1 MAEIRLFPSVES
13 SGISTSGDFYRASP
27 LAAGFSPR
35 MKRPMKTLARLACVT
50 ILTGT
55 AWSEPLS
62 NADREALLESLE
74 KLKED
79 AEGKVAARFR
89 AAVTAYR
96 AALASEDDTMAFYLK
111 CVEKVNFEDQQRKAS
126 DFREWKRRESDRL
139 SSGEFRTALR
149 AQLRWLVIY
158 LQSADENADRAALAV
173 DGQGIVDAV
182 FENPERLR
190 AHQDTLGQP
199 VTSTVFARAY
209 EVGGLEKIKWPQ
221 SPVQLEQFY
230 DQVVFPLYRKP
241 SGIESLRA
249 AWLRRIRQET
259 VRAEAGADNND
270 GGRRNGGASR
280 SPDAGRF
287 IVETLPELKWQ
298 MEVDLFQ
305 SGDESGAAKRMLDH
319 IMANITH
326 RSARAWGEQFKNLL
340 APAPAAN
347 PTPGEAAPS
356 GEPGA

>member
-1 MAEIRLFPSVES
+1 
-13 SGISTSGDFYRASP
+13 
-27 LAAGFSPR
+27 
-35 MKRPMKTLARLACVT
+35 MKSLARLACVT

-62 NADREALLESLE
+62 HADREALLESLE

-96 AALASEDDTMAFYLK
+96 AALASEDETMAFYLK
-111 CVEKVNFEDQQRKAS
+111 CVEKVNFEDQQRKAA
-126 DFREWKRRESDRL
+126 DFRDWKRRESDRL

-190 AHQDTLGQP
+190 NVQETLGQP

-230 DQVVFPLYRKP
+230 EQVVFPLYRKP

-259 VRAEAGADNND
+259 VRAEAGVEND
-270 GGRRNGGASR
+270 GGGRRNGGNGGPQR
-280 SPDAGRF
+280 SPDSGRF
-287 IVETLPELKWQ
+287 IIETLPELKWQ

-319 IMANITH
+319 IVANITH
-326 RSARAWGEQFKNLL
+326 RSARAWGDQFKNLL
-340 APAPAAN
+340 APAAATS
-347 PTPGEAAPS
+347 PPPGGAAPS
-356 GEPGA
+356 AEPGL